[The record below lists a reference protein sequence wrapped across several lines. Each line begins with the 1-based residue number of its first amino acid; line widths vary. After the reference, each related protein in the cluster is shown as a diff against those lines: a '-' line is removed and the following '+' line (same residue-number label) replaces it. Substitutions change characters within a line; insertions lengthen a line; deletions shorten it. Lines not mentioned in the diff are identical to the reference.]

1 MKNILKHI
9 FFFALLIAGLGEVYA
24 QDGVPPHNTQIV
36 NIADGTYDSAKGP
49 GVVHSNSVLI
59 NIDNPDRIDLF
70 PNHVVKEFRGNKVQ
84 FTHTLTNKSPN
95 SDSFEIQIFNDVED
109 DFDLENLEI
118 ISEEKS
124 KAAVTDTLKIQVT
137 LNSGQSFEFRY
148 QGTINTNEQTRISA
162 NVFVRAT
169 SLNSF
174 DYVDNIDAISILNGT
189 EIQLNKTFEEGSE
202 FVRGETFNYVLE
214 GKNIGD
220 ISANGTSIVLDGQPA
235 SKVIL
240 RDKIPANT
248 TFDRFVSTSKGTPVY
263 HLFGT
268 GEVDYTSIIPTS
280 LDEID
285 EIAVLYDSVQAGE
298 AFSTTFSVRIND
310 AASDSLVNVAEVTYV
325 DPDGDITKAAASQ
338 EVVAELEEGD
348 ADINYFTD
356 ESFGQKTGTSTIGK
370 PLFLQASA
378 GACNENA
385 ALIETVRIEI
395 TSTLTGDMEEYG
407 ATETARNTGI
417 FRVDNPVPT
426 RSAAEFDQIS
436 GNMILEV
443 LEQDVLIAKLDCQ
456 NTKTQNASITTEI
469 ILDPFGIVFDS
480 ESNKPIEG
488 ALVKLIDVT
497 GAGNGGN
504 AGGLANVYDV
514 DGVTELPSEQ
524 VTPASGQYRFPF
536 IHPSSYR
543 IEVVAPKGYEAPS
556 QVNKA
561 LLNPA
566 RIIKDSLSYGGVF
579 IISGIP
585 QSIESDIPIDPTGT
599 NVLFTEKTVNKSAV
613 EIGDYLTYTITIS
626 SKAVNDIDSTKIED
640 HLPFGFEYQL
650 GSARLD
656 GVAFSD
662 PVGGTGPTLIF
673 NVGTVKPLTSVELS
687 YKVYVGPGAERGD
700 GINTAISSSEEGVV
714 HRQSLPAKVK
724 VEVNGGVFSNDAYI
738 IGKVFADL
746 NENKV
751 QDPDEKGVP
760 GVRLYLETG
769 SYVVTDVKGRYT
781 FYGITPNK
789 HVLKLDNTSLPKGSR
804 LNILDNR
811 HANDPSSRFVDLKNG
826 EMQRADFAICYCAGD
841 IVDEEIDRRIAAY
854 SKNSDELKNSL
865 NQSFSTEEQVASK
878 QGGYGNISGVVG
890 GEAVK
895 DVKKETSNK
904 INKIDSANV
913 EHSASETEE
922 RDLLLE
928 AVENGTT
935 DLEMLNIVDG
945 DTLKSTTL
953 KLQVKSASNAT
964 VYLYVNEDLIGV
976 DNVGRTEINENTGVQ
991 GLEFYNLGLKTG
1003 KNVLTLQVKD
1013 PFGNIREEQI
1023 ATLYAPGKP
1032 AQLLLTIPR
1041 NNIEADGEAE
1051 AIIKV
1056 DITDENG
1063 MHIGSEFQITLDL
1076 SEGKLLVEDEN
1087 PKEQGTQ
1094 VTLNSG
1100 KGSFALKAP
1109 IEPRTVKIVAKLGA
1123 LTDDARLNFVPNL
1136 RPLIAAG
1143 IIEGTIRL
1151 SEPLSIS
1158 STSSSDGFEREL
1170 TALSRSFENFTLD
1183 GRFAFFLKGKVAGST
1198 LLTASYDSEKSEEE
1212 RLFRD
1217 IRPDEFYPVYGE
1229 TSLKGYDAQSS
1240 GRLYIRLDH
1249 NKTYAVYGDFITQ
1262 ERDQDRQLGDY
1273 SRAQTG
1279 IKTHFENEILKA
1291 TAFGSQSFSSRLVRE
1306 FSGQGISRYELP
1318 DEEIVINSEIIEIL
1332 VYDRDQQDVLLSS
1345 TRLTRFKDYAI
1356 EPFTGTL
1363 VFSEAI
1369 SSVDENFNPVVI
1381 RATYEVENGGD
1392 KYLIGGADVTV
1403 SPIDGLEIGA
1413 GIVQDQ
1419 NPEDNFNLTS
1429 VNAGYSIGKNT
1440 KVVVEGAQTIT
1451 DSKGTG
1457 QAGRVE
1463 IQHKNDLANVRLQ
1476 VGRSDKDFANRSTTL
1491 SSGKT
1496 EAKVKGR
1503 LKLGNSSSLN
1513 TEALY
1518 SRNDTTGNET
1528 VGGLMTLQKT
1538 FLGNI
1543 STELGFRYS
1552 RQETGVG
1559 TASAEVI
1566 ENTNLRSKL
1575 SADLPFIDGFSTF
1588 AEYEQDLN
1596 NADKRLFALGGDYKI
1611 NNFAKVYARHEFSSS
1626 ADGLY
1631 TLNENVRKQN
1641 SVFGIKSSYMKNGE
1655 VYSEYRINDAI
1666 DGESGQAS
1674 LGLRNSFQLADGF
1687 NLNAGFERIFTVKGK
1702 RGGDGTAISSALD
1715 YTANPNWKATAKAE
1729 ARFTSSDRTYVNS
1742 LGYGQ
1747 RINESWTFLGKNIIA
1762 LAEKAGTSGFSKVQE
1777 RLRLGAAYRDV
1788 DTNRWDALFR
1798 YEFKYENDKN
1808 VSADYER
1815 SAHVFSNHANFH
1827 PSNDWTFSTRL
1838 AAKYAIEN
1846 DTDFN
1851 ESSFLELASGR
1862 ALYDINEKWD
1872 AGVNASLLANSDFT
1886 TKDYGMGVEVGFI
1899 AATNLRIATGFN
1911 FFGYDDE
1918 DLVDNSYTRKGAYLG
1933 FSYKFDERLFESL
1946 APAKQKPFLDPN
1958 LYLTCDAVEVCNP
1971 ILYLDLD
1978 KDWFTASLTPA
1989 QVEVVN
1995 FVYEELEVQTL
2006 LPKQIHFDNNLTYI
2020 NRPASQMLDKVAK
2033 FLFERD
2039 DYIINVTGHTDSK
2052 STYAY
2057 NLDLSK
2063 RRAKA
2068 VRAYLVASGVD
2079 PDKLVFDGMSFNE
2092 NAAVEKDP
2100 IDMAKNRR
2108 VELDLNSENL
2118 NVRFVDQVEDIQVN
2132 KKIPAIGGWDFIY
2145 NPEHN
2150 AVPANINLTNGFNQL
2165 SPINSYMIERIAISL
2180 KEYTEVDVTVSI
2192 ADSPEFENISQ
2203 LIEAEFIFNGI
2214 YDNRVSFEKTTGA
2227 NPFVVSLT
2235 YTKPQLL
2242 EIIEQSDDVK
2252 FKGDKKAFSMMQNLL
2267 DVLKKR
2273 DDYTLLRDFS
2283 QTYVVPDRIRYEAR
2297 ISELSNENQAIL
2309 SRIGSYLRNSQ
2320 GVYLEL
2326 RADGSGTGASRMKA
2340 IKDYLVNWGIS
2351 EGRIS
2356 ISEMGSG
2363 LDSNRVLFKYL
2374 KADAIN
2380 LLDIDILY
2388 RGGN

>member
-1 MKNILKHI
+1 M
-9 FFFALLIAGLGEVYA
+9 GEVYA
-24 QDGVPPHNTQIV
+24 QDEVPPHNTQIV
-36 NIADGTYDSAKGP
+36 NIADGTYNSVKGP
-49 GVVHSNSVLI
+49 GVVQSNSVLI
-59 NIDNPDRIDLF
+59 NIDNPDILELF
-70 PNHVVKEFRGNKVQ
+70 PNHTITEFRGRNVS
-84 FTHTLTNKSPN
+84 FTHTLTNKSTN
-95 SDSFEIQIFNDVED
+95 EGSFEIQIFNDEND
-109 DFDLENLEI
+109 DFDLENLEMV
-118 ISEEKS
+118 SEQKF
-124 KAAVTDTLKIQVT
+124 KAASTDTLKTQVT
-137 LNSGQSFEFRY
+137 LAAGQSFEFTY
-148 QGTINTNEQTRISA
+148 KGFINSTIPTRITSRMII
-162 NVFVRAT
+162 RAI
-169 SLNSF
+169 SLTNSEQ
-174 DYVDNIDAISILNGT
+174 VDNIDTITILNGT
-189 EIQLNKTFEEGSE
+189 EIELNKSFEEGAG

-214 GKNIGD
+214 GENVGD
-220 ISANGTSIVLDGQPA
+220 IVAKGTTVLLDGSPA
-235 SKVIL
+235 EKVIL

-248 TFDRFVSTSKGTPVY
+248 TFDKFVSTSSGTPVY
-263 HLFGT
+263 HIFGS
-268 GEVDYTSIIPTS
+268 GEVEYTTNIPS
-280 LDEID
+280 VLEDID
-285 EIAVLYDSVQAGE
+285 EIAVLYDSISVGE
-298 AFSTTFSVRIND
+298 SFSTTFSVRINE

-325 DPDGDITKAAASQ
+325 DPNGDITKAAASQ
-338 EVVAELEEGD
+338 EVVAVLTEGD
-348 ADINYFTD
+348 ADINYYTD
-356 ESFGQKTGTSTIGK
+356 EDFGQKTGTSTIGK
-370 PLFLQASA
+370 PLYLQADA

-385 ALIETVRIEI
+385 ALIETALIEI

-407 ATETARNTGI
+407 ATETARNSGV
-417 FRVDNPVPT
+417 FRVDNPIPT
-426 RSAAEFDQIS
+426 RNASDFQQIS

-443 LEQDVLIAKLDCQ
+443 LEEDVLIAKLDCQ
-456 NTKTQNASITTEI
+456 NSKTQNASITTKI
-469 ILDPFGIVFDS
+469 VLDPFGIVFDS
-480 ESNKPIEG
+480 ESNNPVEG
-488 ALVKLIDVT
+488 ALVRLIDVT

-504 AGGLANVYDV
+504 AGGLANVYEV
-514 DGVTELPSEQ
+514 DGVTQAPNEQ
-524 VTPASGQYRFPF
+524 ITPANGEYRFPF
-536 IHPSSYR
+536 VFPSTYR
-543 IEVVAPKGYEAPS
+543 IEIEAPKGYEAPS
-556 QVNKA
+556 QVNKG
-561 LLNPA
+561 LLDPS
-566 RIIKDSLSYGGVF
+566 RVVDDSLSYGGMF
-579 IISGIP
+579 TLSGLP
-585 QSIESDIPIDPTGT
+585 QAIETDIPIDPTGT
-599 NVLFTEKTVNKSAV
+599 NVLFTKKTVDKSSV
-613 EIGDYLTYTITIS
+613 EIGDYVTYTITVS
-626 SKAVNDIDSTKIED
+626 SKAINDIDSTKIED

-656 GVAFSD
+656 GVAFPD
-662 PVGGTGPTLIF
+662 PVGGTGPNLIF
-673 NVGTVKPLTSVELS
+673 NIGTVKPLSSVELT

-700 GINTAISSSEEGVV
+700 GINTAISSSEEGVI

-724 VEVNGGVFSNDAYI
+724 VEVSGGVFSTDAYI

-751 QDPDEKGVP
+751 QDPGEKGVP

-769 SYVVTDVKGRYT
+769 SYVVTDVRGRYT

-789 HVLKLDNTSLPKGSR
+789 HVLKLDNTSLPRGAR

-811 HANDPSSRFVDLKNG
+811 HANDPSSRFVDLRNG

-854 SKNSDELKNSL
+854 SENSDELKNSL
-865 NQSFSTEEQVASK
+865 NQSFSTTEQVSSK

-890 GEAVK
+890 GEEVK
-895 DVKKETSNK
+895 LETPDKTKNTTSTK
-904 INKIDSANV
+904 TEDKV
-913 EHSASETEE
+913 EEVEE

-928 AVENGTT
+928 AVESGNAE
-935 DLEMLNIVDG
+935 LEMLNISDG

-953 KLQVKSASNAT
+953 KLQVKSSSSAT

-976 DNVGRTEINENTGVQ
+976 DNVGRTEINESTGVQ
-991 GLEFYNLGLKTG
+991 GLEFYNLGLKAG

-1013 PFGNIREEQI
+1013 PFGNIREEQVV
-1023 ATLYAPGKP
+1023 TLFAPGKP
-1032 AQLLLTIPR
+1032 AQLEITIPR
-1041 NNIEADGEAE
+1041 NNIEADGESE
-1051 AIIKV
+1051 AIINV
-1056 DITDENG
+1056 DVTDENG
-1063 MHIGSEFQITLDL
+1063 IYIGSEFQITLDL

-1094 VTLNSG
+1094 VTITDG

-1109 IEPRTVKIVAKLGA
+1109 IDPRTVKIVAKLGA
-1123 LTDDARLNFVPNL
+1123 LSDEARLNFVPNL

-1151 SEPLSIS
+1151 NEPLNIS
-1158 STSSSDGFEREL
+1158 STSSADGFEREL
-1170 TALSRSFENFTLD
+1170 TALSRSFDNFTLD
-1183 GRFAFFLKGKVAGST
+1183 GRFAFFLKGKIAGST
-1198 LLTASYDSEKSEEE
+1198 LLTTSYDSEKSEEE

-1279 IKTHFENEILKA
+1279 VKTHFENDLVKA
-1291 TAFGSQSFSSRLVRE
+1291 TAFGSQSFSNRLVRE

-1318 DEEIVINSEIIEIL
+1318 DEDIVINSEIIEIL

-1363 VFSEAI
+1363 VFTEAI

-1381 RATYEVENGGD
+1381 RATYEVENGGE
-1392 KYLIGGADVTV
+1392 KYLIGGADVTLNPV
-1403 SPIDGLEIGA
+1403 DGLEIGA
-1413 GIVQDQ
+1413 GMVQDQ

-1429 VNAGYSIGKNT
+1429 VNAGYNIGKST
-1440 KVVVEGAQTIT
+1440 KVVLEGAQTIT

-1463 IQHKNDLANVRLQ
+1463 IQHKNKVANVRVQ
-1476 VGRSDKDFANRSTTL
+1476 VGRSNKDFANRSTTL

-1503 LKLGNSSSLN
+1503 LNLGNSSSFN

-1552 RQETGVG
+1552 RQESGTG

-1566 ENTNLRSKL
+1566 ENTNLRSKI
-1575 SADLPFIDGFSTF
+1575 SADLPFLDGFSTF

-1655 VYSEYRINDAI
+1655 VYSEYRINDAV

-1674 LGLRNSFQLADGF
+1674 LGLRNSFQLSDGF
-1687 NLNAGFERIFTVKGK
+1687 NLNAGFERIFTVQGAK
-1702 RGGDGTAISSALD
+1702 GGDGTAISTALD

-1729 ARFTSSDRTYVNS
+1729 ARFTTTDRTYVNS

-1798 YEFKYENDKN
+1798 YEFKFENDKN
-1808 VSADYER
+1808 ISADYER
-1815 SAHVFSNHANFH
+1815 SAHVFSNHTNYH
-1827 PSNDWTFSTRL
+1827 PSNDWTFSSRL
-1838 AAKYAIEN
+1838 AAKYAVEN
-1846 DTDFN
+1846 DTDFE

-1886 TKDYGMGVEVGFI
+1886 TKDYGLGVEVGFI

-1911 FFGYDDE
+1911 FLGYDDE

-1946 APAKQKPFLDPN
+1946 APTRQKPFLDPN
-1958 LYLTCDAVEVCNP
+1958 LYLTCDAVEICNP
-1971 ILYLDLD
+1971 ILNLDFE
-1978 KDWFTASLTPA
+1978 KDWFAASLTPA
-1989 QVEVVN
+1989 QIEAVD
-1995 FVYEELEVQTL
+1995 FIYEELESQTL

-2020 NRPASQMLDKVAK
+2020 NRPAAQMLDKVAK

-2079 PDKLVFDGMSFNE
+2079 PEKLVFDGMSFDE
-2092 NAAVEKDP
+2092 NAVVENDP

-2132 KKIPAIGGWDFIY
+2132 QKIPAIGGWDFIY
-2145 NPEHN
+2145 NPEHK

-2165 SPINSYMIERIAISL
+2165 SPINSYMIERIAIAL
-2180 KEYTEVDVTVSI
+2180 KEYTEVDVTVGI
-2192 ADSPEFENISQ
+2192 ADSPEFENISE

-2214 YDNRVSFEKTTGA
+2214 YDDRISFSKTTGA

-2242 EIIEQSDDVK
+2242 EIIDQSDDVK
-2252 FKGDKKAFSMMQNLL
+2252 FKGDKKALSMMHNLL
-2267 DVLKKR
+2267 DVLKGR

-2283 QTYVVPDRIRYEAR
+2283 QTYVVPDRIKYEAR
-2297 ISELSNENQAIL
+2297 SSKLSNENQAIL

-2326 RADGSGTGASRMKA
+2326 KADGSSTGVKRMKA
-2340 IKDYLVNWGIS
+2340 IKDYLVNWGIP

-2356 ISEMGSG
+2356 ISEMVSG
-2363 LDSNRVLFKYL
+2363 LDSNRVMFKYL
-2374 KADAIN
+2374 KADSIN

-2388 RGGN
+2388 RGGK